1 MSGTTKMVPLDVVK
15 WFRMICCGF
24 ASFPV
29 LIFGT
34 TFRQSYDATF
44 CIGQSNGLYADPSD
58 CAAFYSCFSDKTFH
72 FSCPPGLR
80 FDFELQVCTWKA
92 KCVTALGPQNKT
104 TPSPVPHPE
113 HAATAAAELVQ
124 CTSLDDVRCADG
136 STCIARTKVCD
147 TVRDCP
153 EGGTDEYGCDV
164 KADQFASQPCK
175 KENCV
180 LPSCFC
186 SADGTQIPNNLQM
199 NQVPQ
204 MIVLAFLGAVNI
216 QNYDLTRALFLPTR
230 LNPNQCPVRGT
241 FFVSHEYSDY
251 SQIERLF
258 RSGHEIALSTISR
271 DRENQFWWTSVSSY
285 KDWGMELQGQRE
297 ILNNFAHIPLTEVRG
312 AQAPSLHLGGNT
324 QFAAMQDFG
333 FEWDSSIT
341 VPSAGRPVWPYKL
354 AYSVPHKCHQS
365 GCPTRPY
372 NLWEIPINQLVDAQ
386 GFGCSS
392 LGSCRNDEFKSSDEV
407 LQWLLKRFYRN
418 YHDNRAPLVLL
429 IDHNWMQDNFDALSR
444 FIETVITKPEQ
455 DTFFVTYHQ
464 LVQWLQTPTTLDLMA
479 EFTAWACD
487 EEATPNVCEPI
498 ECDLPFVHGGS
509 RRFRA
514 CMAACPA
521 SFPWK
526 DNVDGRRSV
535 DSSAKKYVE
544 TTAAQSTTTTAAP

>member
-1 MSGTTKMVPLDVVK
+1 MLPQPQQNWCSARVWMMCAVRTVP
-15 WFRMICCGF
+15 R
-24 ASFPV
+24 AS
-29 LIFGT
+29 
-34 TFRQSYDATF
+34 
-44 CIGQSNGLYADPSD
+44 
-58 CAAFYSCFSDKTFH
+58 H
-72 FSCPPGLR
+72 
-80 FDFELQVCTWKA
+80 
-92 KCVTALGPQNKT
+92 
-104 TPSPVPHPE
+104 
-113 HAATAAAELVQ
+113 
-124 CTSLDDVRCADG
+124 
-136 STCIARTKVCD
+136 
-147 TVRDCP
+147 
-153 EGGTDEYGCDV
+153 DV
-164 KADQFASQPCK
+164 KTDQFASQPCK

-186 SADGTQIPNNLQM
+186 SADLDGTQIPNNLQM

-258 RSGHEIALSTISR
+258 LSGHEIALSTISR

-407 LQWLLKRFYRN
+407 MQWLLKRFYRH

-429 IDHNWMQDNFDALSR
+429 IVVIDHNWMQDNFDALRGSSKRSLRSR
-444 FIETVITKPEQ
+444 SRTPFSSHITTDK
-455 DTFFVTYHQ
+455 
-464 LVQWLQTPTTLDLMA
+464 
-479 EFTAWACD
+479 
-487 EEATPNVCEPI
+487 
-498 ECDLPFVHGGS
+498 
-509 RRFRA
+509 RFR
-514 CMAACPA
+514 
-521 SFPWK
+521 
-526 DNVDGRRSV
+526 
-535 DSSAKKYVE
+535 SS
-544 TTAAQSTTTTAAP
+544 